1 MANRGILTV
10 SALLLTGMAVFS
22 GSAVAATVAGPV
34 QRLPAYSPVPE
45 GYRRVAEEYG
55 VPAEALYSVSLAE
68 SSRRLPQGER
78 PWPWTLNVAGKGYRY
93 ATREEA
99 YQALLGFMRHH
110 PLRRIDVGIA
120 QVNLG
125 WNGAF
130 FHSYREALEPY
141 TNLRAAAQILRH
153 CYEMNPGS
161 WLQAAGCYH
170 HPAGGKHARTYRAI
184 VQRKLAAL
192 DAAASDS
199 LTSSHF
205 SYPATTAASPVT
217 EETALLWA
225 EPQTPGGQ

>member
-1 MANRGILTV
+1 MANRGILSI
-10 SALLLTGMAVFS
+10 SAGLLMMLTTGLS
-22 GSAVAATVAGPV
+22 PSAAAQPV
-34 QRLPAYSPVPE
+34 QGQRLPAGTAVPD
-45 GYRRVAEEYG
+45 GYRQVAGEYG

-99 YQALLGFMRHH
+99 YQALLGFMRRY

-125 WNGAF
+125 WNGGYF
-130 FHSYREALEPY
+130 RSYREALEPY

-153 CYEMNPGS
+153 CYDLNPGS

-170 HPAGGKHARTYRAI
+170 HPAGGKPARTYRAI
-184 VQRKLAAL
+184 VQRKLATI
-192 DAAASDS
+192 ASVDPGPRS
-199 LTSSHF
+199 
-205 SYPATTAASPVT
+205 TAHLSPVT
-217 EETALLWA
+217 ATETALRWA
-225 EPQTPGGQ
+225 EPQMPGEH

>member
-1 MANRGILTV
+1 MANQGILTV
-10 SALLLTGMAVFS
+10 SVFLMVGATVVFS
-22 GSAVAATVAGPV
+22 AHAATKPLSAGH
-34 QRLPAYSPVPE
+34 PVPE
-45 GYRRVAEEYG
+45 GYRRVAKEYG

-99 YQALLGFMRHH
+99 YQALLGFIRRH

-130 FHSYREALEPY
+130 FHSYREALDPY
-141 TNLRAAAQILRH
+141 INLRAAAQILRH
-153 CYEMNPGS
+153 CYEMKPGS

-170 HPAGGKHARTYRAI
+170 HPVGGKPAHTYRAL
-184 VQRKLAAL
+184 VQRKLATL
-192 DAAASDS
+192 DAALPDP
-199 LTSSHF
+199 LTPYNF
-205 SYPATTAASPVT
+205 SYPATTAASPAT

>member
-1 MANRGILTV
+1 MANRGILNF
-10 SALLLTGMAVFS
+10 SAGLLMMLTTGLS
-22 GSAVAATVAGPV
+22 PSVAAQPV
-34 QRLPAYSPVPE
+34 QGQRLPAGTAVPD
-45 GYRRVAEEYG
+45 GYRQVAGEYG

-99 YQALLGFMRHH
+99 YQALLGFMRRY

-125 WNGAF
+125 WNGGYF
-130 FHSYREALEPY
+130 RNYREALEPY

-153 CYEMNPGS
+153 CYDLNPGS

-170 HPAGGKHARTYRAI
+170 HPAGGKPARTYRAI
-184 VQRKLAAL
+184 VQRKLATITPAGAHPL
-192 DAAASDS
+192 S
-199 LTSSHF
+199 TVSS
-205 SYPATTAASPVT
+205 SPSSVPVT
-217 EETALLWA
+217 ATETALRWA
-225 EPQTPGGQ
+225 EPQMPGEH

>member
-10 SALLLTGMAVFS
+10 SAFLMAGATVVFS
-22 GSAVAATVAGPV
+22 GHATTKPLSVG
-34 QRLPAYSPVPE
+34 YPVPE

-68 SSRRLPQGER
+68 TSRQLPQGER

-93 ATREEA
+93 ASREEA
-99 YQALLGFMRHH
+99 YQALLGFMRHY

-125 WNGAF
+125 WNGGYF
-130 FHSYREALEPY
+130 RNYREALEPY

-153 CYEMNPGS
+153 CYDLNPGS

-170 HPAGGKHARTYRAI
+170 HPAGGKPARTYRAI
-184 VQRKLAAL
+184 VQRKLATITPAEPRPRST
-192 DAAASDS
+192 AHSS
-199 LTSSHF
+199 LSSVPVI
-205 SYPATTAASPVT
+205 PA
-217 EETALLWA
+217 ETALRWA
-225 EPQTPGGQ
+225 EPQMPGEH

>member
-10 SALLLTGMAVFS
+10 SALLLTGMAVIS
-22 GSAVAATVAGPV
+22 GAAIAATVAGPV
-34 QRLPAYSPVPE
+34 QRLPAYSTVPE

-170 HPAGGKHARTYRAI
+170 HPAGGKPARTYRAI
-184 VQRKLAAL
+184 VQRKLATL

-205 SYPATTAASPVT
+205 SYPVPTVVSPAT

>member
-1 MANRGILTV
+1 MANRRILTV
-10 SALLLTGMAVFS
+10 SAFLMAEAAVVFS
-22 GSAVAATVAGPV
+22 GHATTKPSSAG
-34 QRLPAYSPVPE
+34 SPVPE

-141 TNLRAAAQILRH
+141 TNLR
-153 CYEMNPGS
+153 
-161 WLQAAGCYH
+161 
-170 HPAGGKHARTYRAI
+170 
-184 VQRKLAAL
+184 
-192 DAAASDS
+192 
-199 LTSSHF
+199 
-205 SYPATTAASPVT
+205 
-217 EETALLWA
+217 
-225 EPQTPGGQ
+225 